1 MAAITAPPPPPPATS
16 TSYRASCLRRRAPLI
31 RLSSSSSPSPSPSSR
46 FRPRRTSSSWS
57 LSSSY
62 GDGSGG
68 GGEIL
73 HVSLP
78 PPPAAPPGAAVYVT
92 LPADAVGPGGR
103 VARRRAMA
111 ASLAALASAGVAGVA
126 VELWWGVVE
135 RQGPGVYDWAGYL
148 DLAAMARRCGL
159 RVRAILAFHQC
170 GAGPND
176 PLWIPLPQWVLEEM
190 DKFPDLSYTNRY
202 QQRNKEYISLGC
214 DILPVLKGR
223 SPMQAYSDFM
233 RSFRNTFEDY
243 LGAIVTEVQVGMGP
257 GGELRYPSC
266 PTEKLNQP
274 GGSSELGEFQC
285 YDKFMQASLSAR
297 AQILGVQ
304 EWGNGG
310 PAGTEGLQQNIEE
323 TRFFRSDGGCWDTPY
338 GRFFLEW
345 YSGML
350 ILHGERLCMIADAV
364 FSGTGVTISGKVAG
378 IHWHYYTSSHPSE
391 LTAGYYNT
399 LLRDGYLPIAQM
411 FARYKAALCCS
422 CFDLRD
428 AERTDSESSP
438 EGTLRQLV
446 GAAKRCNLP
455 LNGEN
460 TVTRLDDTSLNQVVR
475 SSRLY
480 SGRTS
485 GTSFSFNYVRMNK
498 SLFDFH
504 NWSRFTK
511 FVRQMSDARTFL
523 ARLDFRR
530 GQQYLSSMSVVWV
543 VSRACAYT

>member
-1 MAAITAPPPPPPATS
+1 MAAITAPPPPPPAS
-16 TSYRASCLRRRAPLI
+16 TSPRLLSRAPRI
-31 RLSSSSSPSPSPSSR
+31 RFASSSSSSPSSR
-46 FRPRRTSSSWS
+46 FRQSSPRRPSSSSWP
-57 LSSSY
+57 SSS
-62 GDGSGG
+62 GAGAGAGAG

-73 HVSLP
+73 HVSPP
-78 PPPAAPPGAAVYVT
+78 PPPAAPPGAPVYVT
-92 LPADAVGPGGR
+92 LPADAVAPGGR
-103 VARRRAMA
+103 VARRRALG
-111 ASLAALASAGVAGVA
+111 ASLAALAAAGVAGVA

-135 RQGPGVYDWAGYL
+135 RQVPGEYDWAGYL
-148 DLAAMARRCGL
+148 DLAAMARRHGL
-159 RVRAILAFHQC
+159 RVRAILAFHQY
-170 GAGPND
+170 GAGPHD

-190 DKFPDLSYTNRY
+190 DKVPDLSYTNRY
-202 QQRNKEYISLGC
+202 RQRNKEYISLGC

-233 RSFRNTFEDY
+233 RSFRDTFEDY

-274 GGSSELGEFQC
+274 GGSSELGAFQC
-285 YDKFMQASLSAR
+285 YDKFMQASLSAH
-297 AQILGVQ
+297 AQILGIL
-304 EWGNGG
+304 EGGNGG
-310 PAGTEGLQQNIEE
+310 STGTDCQRNLEE
-323 TRFFRSDGGCWDTPY
+323 TSFFCADGGHWDTPY

-350 ILHGERLCMIADAV
+350 LLHGERLCMIADAI

-378 IHWHYYTSSHPSE
+378 IHWHYYTCSHPSE

-411 FARYKAALCCS
+411 FAKYKAALCCG

-428 AERTDSESSP
+428 PEIANSESSP
-438 EGTLRQLV
+438 EGTLRQLA
-446 GAAKRCNLP
+446 GAANMCNLP

-460 TVTRLDDTSLNQVVR
+460 SVTKLDDASLNQVIR

-498 SLFDFH
+498 SLFEFH
-504 NWSRFTK
+504 NWNRFTK

-523 ARLDFRR
+523 ARLDVRR
-530 GQQYLSSMSVVWV
+530 GQHYLSSMTVVWV
-543 VSRACAYT
+543 VSRACACT